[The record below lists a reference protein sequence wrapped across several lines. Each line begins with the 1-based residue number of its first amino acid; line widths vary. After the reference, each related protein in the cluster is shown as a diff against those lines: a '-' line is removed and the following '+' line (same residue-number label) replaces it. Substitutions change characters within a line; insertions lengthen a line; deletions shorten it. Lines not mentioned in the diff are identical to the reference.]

1 MAKIQ
6 DLGGS
11 EEGSRWWSGEEV
23 GDGSEQDRGKRGKVS
38 MEERQAVRGLRRAR
52 RDKYD

>member
-38 MEERQAVRGLRRAR
+38 MEATGSSGIKGRAEGQV
-52 RDKYD
+52 